1 MDITSLLFIV
11 ILIASVIL
19 HEVAHGYV
27 AWKLGDPTARLQGR
41 ITLNPLAHIDWVGSV
56 LIPVF
61 LVLSGAPFVFGWAK
75 PVPFNPYRMR
85 NPKWGGAIVAFA
97 GPLTN
102 ILIAAIA
109 AIVLALFDPSG
120 SLLVYI
126 LQGTIITNIA
136 LAVFNLLPI
145 PPLDGHHILFA
156 LLPDSLHTFKE
167 QLRRISWPLIIIFI
181 IFGWQF
187 ISPIIYWIYQWFV

>member
-56 LIPVF
+56 LIPGF

-97 GPLTN
+97 GPMTN
-102 ILIAAIA
+102 ILIAVIA
-109 AIVLALFDPSG
+109 ALILAIFDPTN

-156 LLPDSLHTFKE
+156 LLPDSLNAFKE

-187 ISPIIYWIYQWFV
+187 ISPLIYWIYQWFV

>member
-1 MDITSLLFIV
+1 MEITSLLFIV

-41 ITLNPLAHIDWVGSV
+41 ITLNPLAHIDWLGSV
-56 LIPVF
+56 LIPGF
-61 LVLSGAPFVFGWAK
+61 LVLSGAPFVFGWAR

-109 AIVLALFDPSG
+109 AIVLALFDPAG
-120 SLLVYI
+120 SLFVYI